1 MFKKISVGISALCVL
16 LLTGCIEFER
26 QTLTYRYD
34 AKSDTLRIF
43 QTYHGI
49 FGGDTKEKLSDE
61 ELNQLESVVSG
72 HRTFFFNNW
81 IQEYNAE
88 RMRQDLDNL
97 KQPEAQLEKQR
108 DPAAFARRETF
119 FKLLLDNVHVEN
131 GATYLDDAGKLC
143 GLQRVTLTR
152 FSRVVAAA
160 NEQIRDF
167 LKSAANE
174 ANATAEERALYLR
187 FAEQKP
193 PYIVL
198 EGNQIRWRF
207 PLMRAEYAKSFEKD
221 EGVAR
226 MLMEFKRG
234 GGSVAY
240 TDSEMKWSLGTPSD
254 EFTVLSLAVSPKPYA
269 PNAVAAMKSRTV
281 LQARPDIA
289 AAAKEFV
296 RGANLPAKPL
306 KP

>member
-1 MFKKISVGISALCVL
+1 MFKKLSVGIIAFCVV

-43 QTYHGI
+43 QAYHGI

-61 ELNQLESVVSG
+61 EMDQLQSVLSG

-81 IQEYNAE
+81 ITEYNAE

-97 KQPEAQLEKQR
+97 TQPEAQLEKKR
-108 DPAAFARRETF
+108 DPAAFARREAF
-119 FKLLLDNVHVEN
+119 FKLMLDNVHVEN

-143 GLQRVTLTR
+143 AVQRVTLTR
-152 FSRVVAAA
+152 CSRVVAAA

-174 ANATAEERALYLR
+174 ANATAEERALYLK
-187 FAEQKP
+187 FAGQKP

-207 PLMRAEYAKSFEKD
+207 PVTRAEYAKSFEKD
-221 EGVAR
+221 EDTAR
-226 MLMEFKRG
+226 MLAEFKRG
-234 GGSVAY
+234 GGSVEY
-240 TDSEMKWSLGTPSD
+240 TDSEMKWSLGAPGD

-269 PNAVAAMKSRTV
+269 PNAVAALKSRTV
-281 LQARPDIA
+281 LQTKPDVA

-296 RGANLPAKPL
+296 RGTGQKPL